1 MCNMCAVTMCT
12 YDLCIVAT
20 VVFAWLILYD
30 WVMSYNVTVYMRP
43 KPPKPNANIDVYMR
57 PKPPWFKKAK
67 QQLSL
72 KSV

>member
-1 MCNMCAVTMCT
+1 MRPKPPKPNA
-12 YDLCIVAT
+12 YN
-20 VVFAWLILYD
+20 ILLK
-30 WVMSYNVTVYMRP
+30 VYMRP
-43 KPPKPNANIDVYMR
+43 KPPKPNAYILKAYMR